1 MQQTIDFMPLDGSS
15 ARLRSHVVGPVIVI
29 SGFGADSQLA
39 PSGGWLGE
47 VVILLSKLIGIWDI
61 FALMIIFVVVWVLI
75 RTVSPIIALPLG
87 LLFDLSIP
95 LQYQSELC

>member
-1 MQQTIDFMPLDGSS
+1 MTTSPSHPPDGASWLSAPKPLITI
-15 ARLRSHVVGPVIVI
+15 
-29 SGFGADSQLA
+29 DSQLA

-75 RTVSPIIALPLG
+75 RTSA
-87 LLFDLSIP
+87 
-95 LQYQSELC
+95 